1 MTFSWG
7 SLPIFKPDKIK
18 RKPAKKGTFYIPI
31 GSAVILLEIQTLK
44 AQTVKGSRA

>member
-7 SLPIFKPDKIK
+7 SLPIFILDKIK
-18 RKPAKKGTFYIPI
+18 RKPAKKGDFLHI
-31 GSAVILLEIQTLK
+31 GSAVILLKIQTLK